1 MAGSFPEGRE
11 FNIYVDVKASQFV
24 IREWPTPIL
33 FSGFEI
39 GSQIFTGKKLM
50 ESGIRNNPIVD
61 TYTMCL
67 PQDNPNGRDSWD
79 QTATLVAV
87 RGASKYLMWKM
98 ERLSFMMMEV
108 IHGKRI
114 RMVNMPVLFS
124 KCPKNN

>member
-1 MAGSFPEGRE
+1 MAGSFPKGRE

-61 TYTMCL
+61 TYTIVYHKII
-67 PQDNPNGRDSWD
+67 QW
-79 QTATLVAV
+79 
-87 RGASKYLMWKM
+87 
-98 ERLSFMMMEV
+98 
-108 IHGKRI
+108 
-114 RMVNMPVLFS
+114 
-124 KCPKNN
+124 

>member
-39 GSQIFTGKKLM
+39 GSQIFTGKKLV

-87 RGASKYLMWKM
+87 RGASKYFDV
-98 ERLSFMMMEV
+98 ENGTII
-108 IHGKRI
+108 IHDDGSNSWKRI